1 MKKAR
6 FISSITTL
14 IRVVAVALPIWGMG
28 GFCHAQINTD
38 RMMNIGRNAIAYD
51 DYVLSIS
58 YFNLVIN
65 YKPHLYE
72 PYFYRGVAKFY
83 LDDYSGTIHDCTE
96 AIQRN
101 PYFPNSYELRG
112 LAYINMDKFTEAIQD
127 YKVVTEMSPDTRA
140 LWHNL
145 ALCYLEMD
153 SLDRAD
159 SITDIIIRK
168 WAKQADG
175 YTIKAQVLMQKKDT
189 TTAETYID
197 KALEVD
203 KFNLNALVAKAN
215 ILMTHEQ
222 YSEAIPYFDESIRLN
237 PKSAGSLINR
247 ALCHYHLNR
256 YREAMADYDLA
267 LEIEPR
273 NFIGHYNRGLLRANV
288 GEDNLAI
295 EDFNFILS
303 IDPDDMMA
311 TFNRATLL
319 ENIGDYR
326 GAIRDYTTVINEFP
340 KFLYGYERR
349 AAARRMVGDN
359 AGANRDEEHVL
370 KEQIAQRYGYSTP
383 TSRQKNKTRKMSQVN
398 LDDYQKLVEEDTH
411 DPEPNYESEYRGKVQ
426 NREQEA
432 KLMLPNANTYK
443 IYQDAGQTA
452 ILTAFEQ
459 AFQAAQ
465 AGNINEAIVGFT
477 EIIEQKDQFA
487 EAYFNRGLLY
497 LLLDDI
503 PKAIPDLSKAGELG
517 IYQAYN
523 IIKRNQNA
531 KKATNKNPKP

>member
-1 MKKAR
+1 MRRSR
-6 FISSITTL
+6 FIVFITTS
-14 IRVVAVALPIWGMG
+14 IRVVVLVLSFLWGG
-28 GFCHAQINTD
+28 ELICHAQINTD
-38 RMMNIGRNAIAYD
+38 RMMNIGRNALAYD

-83 LDDYSGTIHDCTE
+83 LDDYSGAALDCTQ

-101 PYFPNSYELRG
+101 PYFPNTYELRG
-112 LAYINMDKFTEAIQD
+112 LAYINMNRFPDAIRD
-127 YKVVTEMSPDTRA
+127 YRTVTDMLPENRS

-145 ALCYLEMD
+145 ALCYIETD
-153 SLDRAD
+153 SLDQAD
-159 SITDIIIRK
+159 SITDIIIRR

-175 YTIKAQVLMQKKDT
+175 YTLKAQVFLQKNDT
-189 TTAETYID
+189 AAAETYID
-197 KALEVD
+197 KAIEAD
-203 KFNLNALVAKAN
+203 KYNIGAHTAKAN
-215 ILMTHEQ
+215 ILMSHEQ
-222 YSEAIPYFDESIRLN
+222 YNEAIQHFDESLRLN
-237 PKSAGSLINR
+237 PKQANTLINR
-247 ALCHYHLNR
+247 ALCHYHLNH
-256 YREAMADYDLA
+256 YRDAMADYDRA
-267 LEIEPR
+267 LDLEPK

-349 AAARRMVGDN
+349 AAARRMIGDN

-370 KEQIAQRYGYSTP
+370 KEQIAHRYGYSTP
-383 TSRQKNKTRKMSQVN
+383 TSRQKNKTRKKSQIN
-398 LDDYQKLVEEDTH
+398 LDDYQKLVEEDTQEQ
-411 DPEPNYESEYRGKVQ
+411 EPQYESEYRGRVQ
-426 NREQEA
+426 NQEQEA
-432 KLMLPNANTYK
+432 KLMLPNENTIQLYK
-443 IYQDAGQTA
+443 AAGRNDLLNTFQ
-452 ILTAFEQ
+452 Q
-459 AFQAAQ
+459 AFQQAQ
-465 AGNINEAIVGFT
+465 AGNINEAIEGFT
-477 EIIEQKDQFA
+477 HVIQENDHFA
-487 EAYFNRGLLY
+487 EAYFNRGILH
-497 LLLDDI
+497 LLLDDT
-503 PKAIPDLSKAGELG
+503 PHAIPDLSKAGELG

-523 IIKRNQNA
+523 IIKKNQNI
-531 KKATNKNPKP
+531 KKDQSVKKK

>member
-1 MKKAR
+1 MKKLHG
-6 FISSITTL
+6 ISPIVTF
-14 IRVVAVALPIWGMG
+14 IRVAVIALPLWGLAG
-28 GFCHAQINTD
+28 ISHAQINTD
-38 RMMNIGRNAIAYD
+38 RMMNIGRNALAYD

-83 LDDYSGTIHDCTE
+83 LDDYSGAALDCTQ

-101 PYFPNSYELRG
+101 PYFPNTYELRG
-112 LAYINMDKFTEAIQD
+112 LAYINMNRFPDAIRD
-127 YKVVTEMSPDTRA
+127 YRTVTDMLPENRS

-145 ALCYLEMD
+145 ALCYIETD
-153 SLDRAD
+153 SLDQAD
-159 SITDIIIRK
+159 SITDIIIRR

-175 YTIKAQVLMQKKDT
+175 YTLKAQVFLQRNDT
-189 TTAETYID
+189 AAAETYID
-197 KALEVD
+197 KAIEAD
-203 KFNLNALVAKAN
+203 KYNIGAHTAKAN
-215 ILMTHEQ
+215 ILMSHEQ
-222 YSEAIPYFDESIRLN
+222 YNEAIQHFDESLRLN
-237 PKSAGSLINR
+237 PKQANTLINR
-247 ALCHYHLNR
+247 ALCHYHLNH
-256 YREAMADYDLA
+256 YRDAMADYDRA
-267 LEIEPR
+267 LDLEPK

-326 GAIRDYTTVINEFP
+326 GAIRDYTTVINEYP

-349 AAARRMVGDN
+349 AAARRMIGDN

-370 KEQIAQRYGYSTP
+370 KEQIAHRYGYSTP
-383 TSRQKNKTRKMSQVN
+383 TSRQKNKTRKKSQIN
-398 LDDYQKLVEEDTH
+398 LDDYQKLVEEDTQEQV
-411 DPEPNYESEYRGKVQ
+411 PEYESEYRGKVQ

-432 KLMLPNANTYK
+432 KLMLPSENTYK
-443 IYQDAGQTA
+443 LYREAGKEEMLHT
-452 ILTAFEQ
+452 FEQ
-459 AFQAAQ
+459 AFQQAQ
-465 AGNINEAIVGFT
+465 AGNINEAIEGFT
-477 EIIEQKDQFA
+477 RVIEQNDHFA
-487 EAYFNRGLLY
+487 EAYFNRGILH
-497 LLLDDI
+497 LLLDDT
-503 PKAIPDLSKAGELG
+503 PHAIPDLSQAGELG

-523 IIKRNQNA
+523 IIKKNQNI
-531 KKATNKNPKP
+531 KKK